1 MSEVDLDEN
10 ELIGAVQDEE
20 TAFYKVPTH
29 PVLNSTIIAR
39 GTMDPDYWVLTIAMD
54 RYHFII
60 LSMVKYHWKPLNNH
74 RVAWLWDQ
82 KPSWNHWDHSIVSS
96 MVIYHKNHWRTIEHN
111 GTWTKTIVLK
121 PLNTKVSDWLSEWQS
136 SWPIDR
142 PQTHLGPMKIIF
154 WGVIAF
160 AIKSSQ
166 KPKYQY
172 RDCWATNYVCFCF
185 QINIMSNSR
194 LCGKWFPACF
204 YFWSNLFCAGS
215 VWPVWLEP

>member
-1 MSEVDLDEN
+1 MQWYWNIHLSCFN
-10 ELIGAVQDEE
+10 WNKWLID
-20 TAFYKVPTH
+20 
-29 PVLNSTIIAR
+29 
-39 GTMDPDYWVLTIAMD
+39 
-54 RYHFII
+54 
-60 LSMVKYHWKPLNNH
+60 
-74 RVAWLWDQ
+74 WLDQ

-142 PQTHLGPMKIIF
+142 PQTHLGPMTIIF

-204 YFWSNLFCAGS
+204 YSFLFNLFCAGS